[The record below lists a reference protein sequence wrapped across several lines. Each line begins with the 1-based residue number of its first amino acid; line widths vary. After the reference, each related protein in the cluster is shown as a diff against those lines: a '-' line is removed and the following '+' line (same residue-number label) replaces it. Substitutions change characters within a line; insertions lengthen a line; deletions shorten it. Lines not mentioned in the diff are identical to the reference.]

1 MKKTMFFLVV
11 IAAVLLVALV
21 AGPVYGGN
29 GGGNDDLEKVKKAKE
44 RHTDKLIA
52 KAGVVGVAVGLDPAG
67 KHAVLVLT
75 KKRGVTGIPQKL
87 DGVPVHVKVTGEI
100 FALQPGTKP
109 ALAPSA
115 THARTRYRPSPIG
128 VSTGHPAITAG
139 TIGARVKDAAGNVYV
154 LSNNHVYANE
164 NQATIG
170 DAVIQPGTFDGGS
183 SPADNIGTLDDFEPI
198 KFDGS
203 NNYIDAAIALSNTD
217 DLGNAT
223 LSDGYGTPKST
234 TVAPSTNLKVKKYGR
249 TTLQTQG
256 RITAINATVDVGYGS
271 GVARFV
277 NQIIVEPGGFSA
289 GGDSGSLIVVDG
301 KGKNK
306 GNDRKPVGLLFAG
319 SSFITVANPI
329 DAVLARFSMTIDDG
343 TTPPTPNN
351 PPVADAGGPYS
362 GNEGSAISFSG
373 AGSSDIDGTIV
384 SYAWDFGDG
393 ATETGVTATHTYADN
408 GTYIVTLAVTDDK
421 GATGTGSTSATVANV
436 TPTASAGGP
445 YSGTKGMP
453 ITFTGSAV
461 DPGSLDTLSFSW
473 DFGDGSAPASGA
485 TVTHTYAAAGSFVA
499 TLTVT
504 DKDGAVDTD
513 SAAVTVTAPA
523 SDTVTITKAE
533 YRTNK
538 ERLEVRAASNDPVAV
553 LRVFDADT
561 NAFLGVLEGGRL
573 RLRISPSPVWVRVDS
588 DKGGTGTSEVRIR

>member
-1 MKKTMFFLVV
+1 M
-11 IAAVLLVALV
+11 
-21 AGPVYGGN
+21 
-29 GGGNDDLEKVKKAKE
+29 
-44 RHTDKLIA
+44 
-52 KAGVVGVAVGLDPAG
+52 
-67 KHAVLVLT
+67 
-75 KKRGVTGIPQKL
+75 
-87 DGVPVHVKVTGEI
+87 
-100 FALQPGTKP
+100 
-109 ALAPSA
+109 
-115 THARTRYRPSPIG
+115 
-128 VSTGHPAITAG
+128 
-139 TIGARVKDAAGNVYV
+139 
-154 LSNNHVYANE
+154 
-164 NQATIG
+164 
-170 DAVIQPGTFDGGS
+170 
-183 SPADNIGTLDDFEPI
+183 
-198 KFDGS
+198 
-203 NNYIDAAIALSNTD
+203 
-217 DLGNAT
+217 
-223 LSDGYGTPKST
+223 
-234 TVAPSTNLKVKKYGR
+234 
-249 TTLQTQG
+249 
-256 RITAINATVDVGYGS
+256 
-271 GVARFV
+271 
-277 NQIIVEPGGFSA
+277 
-289 GGDSGSLIVVDG
+289 
-301 KGKNK
+301 
-306 GNDRKPVGLLFAG
+306 
-319 SSFITVANPI
+319 
-329 DAVLARFSMTIDDG
+329 
-343 TTPPTPNN
+343 
-351 PPVADAGGPYS
+351 
-362 GNEGSAISFSG
+362 
-373 AGSSDIDGTIV
+373 